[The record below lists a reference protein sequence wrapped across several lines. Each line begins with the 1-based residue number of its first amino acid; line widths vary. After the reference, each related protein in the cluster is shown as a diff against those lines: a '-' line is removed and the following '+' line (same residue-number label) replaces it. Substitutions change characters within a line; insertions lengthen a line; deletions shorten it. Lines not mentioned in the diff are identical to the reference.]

1 MLEAMKGPLLAR
13 SVLVLLLLHLTAC
26 STMQP
31 VNIQRA
37 MHSEK
42 ARGVD
47 YGSLVEVRTLDR
59 RTETFR
65 VTEINQEG
73 LGGSPG
79 FFRYADME
87 SLKVEAAGADSG
99 EVWGYVLG
107 ILGVVAL
114 VAIIANADNVAICS
128 PGPCPEPQ

>member
-1 MLEAMKGPLLAR
+1 MLAAMKGPLLAR
-13 SVLVLLLLHLTAC
+13 GVLVLLLLHLAAC
-26 STMQP
+26 TTMQP

-37 MHSEK
+37 MHSEQV
-42 ARGVD
+42 RGVD

-65 VTEINQEG
+65 VTDITQEG

-79 FFRYADME
+79 FFRYADMK
-87 SLKVEAAGADSG
+87 SLKVESAGADSG
-99 EVWGYVLG
+99 EVWGYILG
-107 ILGVVAL
+107 ILGVAAL
-114 VAIIANADNVAICS
+114 VAIVAKADNVAICS

>member
-1 MLEAMKGPLLAR
+1 MLAGMTSPLLAR

-26 STMQP
+26 TTMQP

-37 MHSEK
+37 MHSNK
-42 ARGVD
+42 VRGVD

-59 RTETFR
+59 RTVKFR
-65 VTEINQEG
+65 VTEMTQEG

-79 FFRYADME
+79 FFPYADMQ
-87 SLKVEAAGADSG
+87 SLKVESAGADSS
-99 EVWGYVLG
+99 EVWGYIFG
-107 ILGVVAL
+107 ILGFAAL
-114 VAIIANADNVAICS
+114 VVVVANADNVAICS